1 MEAAVNGTADAWR
14 ERIAA
19 HRASGRSIRAW
30 CRENNHHEH
39 AFYWWRARLGL
50 SPRSGAKRRH
60 RGPGKAIRF
69 AEVVVN
75 RAGPPAASFV
85 ELICL
90 RLGGARELILPA
102 SMPVAQV
109 AQLVRAIEGAA

>member
-19 HRASGRSIRAW
+19 HRASGQSIRGW
-30 CRENNHHEH
+30 CRQNNHHEH

-50 SPRSGAKRRH
+50 SPKAAVKRRPN
-60 RGPGKAIRF
+60 RRPAQAIKF

-75 RAGPPAASFV
+75 RV
-85 ELICL
+85 EPICL
-90 RLGGARELILPA
+90 RLGGGRELILPA
-102 SMPVAQV
+102 SMGIESVAR
-109 AQLVRAIEGAA
+109 LVRAVEGLA